1 MKKNYLN
8 ENVKEIINEVINEIN
23 CGKNKIFKITDKMND
38 DLEKKK
44 KELTEI
50 KESLKVILDEVDEL
64 RILDKSMRLKLVD
77 ESKKDIV
84 NNEKELKKVYEDAL
98 DIRVRFITKQKE
110 EKDLIIKRDLLER
123 TLKEYLSNIE
133 EAESA
138 VNQINIALG
147 YLEGRLLNTIDFEE
161 KDSKI
166 TNEIKLLEAQEYE
179 RRRIA
184 REIHDGPAQYI
195 ANAMMRVDFCK
206 LVIRRDIDQGIKE
219 LEDLKSN
226 IKKALQEVRGIIYD
240 LRPLSLE
247 ERGINDAIKEMIHN
261 ISNENNIIINSFIEE
276 TILKIDNIIQISIY
290 RIIQEILNNIK
301 KHSKAKVVDMKLNYL
316 NGYVFIFIQD
326 DGIGFDVKSTFSKKK
341 ENSNNYGLIGIFERV
356 KLLGGRLEIKSSEG
370 LGTTYKIKLPT
381 DRKVV
386 ENG

>member
-23 CGKNKIFKITDKMND
+23 IGKSKMFKITDKMND
-38 DLEKKK
+38 DLQRKRL
-44 KELTEI
+44 ELDEI
-50 KESLKVILDEVDEL
+50 RESLKIILDEVDEL
-64 RILDKSMRLKLVD
+64 RILDKAMRLKLVE
-77 ESKKDIV
+77 ESKKDIG
-84 NNEKELKKVYEDAL
+84 NNENNLKKVYEEAL
-98 DIRVRFITKQKE
+98 DIRVKFITRQKE
-110 EKDLIIKRDLLER
+110 EKDLIIKRDILER
-123 TLKEYLSNIE
+123 TLKDYLLNID

-147 YLEGRLLNTIDFEE
+147 YLEGRLLNTIDLE
-161 KDSKI
+161 KEDSKV
-166 TNEIKLLEAQEYE
+166 TNEIRLLESQEYE

-206 LVIRRDIDQGIKE
+206 VVIKKDLDQGLKE

-247 ERGINDAIKEMIHN
+247 ERSINEAIKEMIHN
-261 ISNENNIIINSFIEE
+261 ISIENNIIINSFIEE
-276 TILKIDNIIQISIY
+276 AVLKIDNIIQISIY

-301 KHSKAKVVDMKLNYL
+301 KHSKAKVVDIKLNYL
-316 NGYVFIFIQD
+316 DGYILIFIQD
-326 DGIGFDVKSTFSKKK
+326 DGIGFDVKNTISKNK
-341 ENSNNYGLIGIFERV
+341 ENNNYGLIGIFERV

-370 LGTTYKIKLPT
+370 LGTTYKIKLPIE
-381 DRKVV
+381 RKGL
-386 ENG
+386 ESE

>member
-23 CGKNKIFKITDKMND
+23 IGKSKMFKITDKMND
-38 DLEKKK
+38 DLQRKKL
-44 KELTEI
+44 ELDEI
-50 KESLKVILDEVDEL
+50 RESLKIILDEVDEL
-64 RILDKSMRLKLVD
+64 RILDKAMRLKLVE
-77 ESKKDIV
+77 ESKKDV
-84 NNEKELKKVYEDAL
+84 GNNEENLKKVYEEAL
-98 DIRVRFITKQKE
+98 DIRVKFITRQKE
-110 EKDLIIKRDLLER
+110 EKDLIIKRDILER
-123 TLKEYLSNIE
+123 TLKDYLLNID

-147 YLEGRLLNTIDFEE
+147 YLEGRLLNTIDLE
-161 KDSKI
+161 KEDSKV
-166 TNEIKLLEAQEYE
+166 TNEIRLLESQEYE

-206 LVIRRDIDQGIKE
+206 VVIKKDLDQGLKE

-247 ERGINDAIKEMIHN
+247 ERGINEAIKEMIHN
-261 ISNENNIIINSFIEE
+261 ISIENDIIINSFIEE
-276 TILKIDNIIQISIY
+276 AILKIDNIIQISIY

-301 KHSKAKVVDMKLNYL
+301 KHSKAKVVDIKLNYL
-316 NGYVFIFIQD
+316 EGYILIFIQD
-326 DGIGFDVKSTFSKKK
+326 DGIGFDVKNTISKNN
-341 ENSNNYGLIGIFERV
+341 ENNNYGLIGIFERV

-370 LGTTYKIKLPT
+370 FGTTYKIKLPIE
-381 DRKVV
+381 RKGV
-386 ENG
+386 ESE

>member
-23 CGKNKIFKITDKMND
+23 IGKSKMFKITDKMND
-38 DLEKKK
+38 DLQRKRL
-44 KELTEI
+44 ELDEI
-50 KESLKVILDEVDEL
+50 RESLEIILDEVDEL
-64 RILDKSMRLKLVD
+64 RILDKAMRLKLVE
-77 ESKKDIV
+77 ESKKDIG
-84 NNEKELKKVYEDAL
+84 NNENNLKKVYEEAL
-98 DIRVRFITKQKE
+98 DIRVKFITRQKE
-110 EKDLIIKRDLLER
+110 EKDLIIKRDILER
-123 TLKEYLSNIE
+123 TLKDYLLNID

-147 YLEGRLLNTIDFEE
+147 YLEGRLLNTIDLE
-161 KDSKI
+161 KEDSKV
-166 TNEIKLLEAQEYE
+166 TNEIRLLESQEYE

-206 LVIRRDIDQGIKE
+206 VVIKKDLDQGLKE

-247 ERGINDAIKEMIHN
+247 ERSINEAIKEMIHN
-261 ISNENNIIINSFIEE
+261 ISIENNIIINSFIEE
-276 TILKIDNIIQISIY
+276 AVLKIDNIIQISIY

-301 KHSKAKVVDMKLNYL
+301 KHSKAKVVDIKLNYL
-316 NGYVFIFIQD
+316 EGYILIFIQD
-326 DGIGFDVKSTFSKKK
+326 DGIGFDVKNTISKNK
-341 ENSNNYGLIGIFERV
+341 ENNNYGLIGIFERV

-370 LGTTYKIKLPT
+370 LGTTYKIKLPIE
-381 DRKVV
+381 RKGL
-386 ENG
+386 ESE